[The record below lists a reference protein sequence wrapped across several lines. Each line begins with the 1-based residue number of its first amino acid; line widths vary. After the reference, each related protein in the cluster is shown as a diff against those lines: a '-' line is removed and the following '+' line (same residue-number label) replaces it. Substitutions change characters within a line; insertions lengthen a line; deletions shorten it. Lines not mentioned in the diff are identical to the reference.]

1 MLYWSSPYG
10 LVHVGQRPIGER
22 QSKQEINEAC
32 SYTFI
37 YLFLVGRYVN
47 QLGKKVV

>member
-1 MLYWSSPYG
+1 MGWLMLARDPSEKDKASRR
-10 LVHVGQRPIGER
+10 LMRHAVT
-22 QSKQEINEAC
+22 SL
-32 SYTFI
+32 FI